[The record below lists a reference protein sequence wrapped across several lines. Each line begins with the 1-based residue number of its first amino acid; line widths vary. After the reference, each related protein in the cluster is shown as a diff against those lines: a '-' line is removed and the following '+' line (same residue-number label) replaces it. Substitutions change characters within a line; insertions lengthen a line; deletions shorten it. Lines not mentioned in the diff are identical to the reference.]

1 MSIRTAARR
10 ALRAALAALL
20 VLSSAGVL
28 AEASKPKPKPKKK
41 AAPKAQ
47 VDYTRAV
54 AVLRTEFGEVT
65 IRLFY
70 DRAPNHVKNFV
81 DLATSGFYDGTLFHR
96 VIPGFVLQ
104 GGDPL
109 TRDPKNA
116 FVWGNGGHTDAKG
129 QPVTLKPEFND
140 TPHKRGI
147 VSMARSA
154 APDSASS
161 QFFIVLKDYPS
172 LDRQY
177 TAFGEVIKGMEIVD
191 HIAAVSNPDPANAN
205 LGKPRVYQKLVKVD
219 IFEGGAVPA
228 ATPAPATKG

>member
-1 MSIRTAARR
+1 MSIRTAARP

-20 VLSSAGVL
+20 VLFSAGTL
-28 AEASKPKPKPKKK
+28 AAAANPKPKKK
-41 AAPKAQ
+41 APARTAP
-47 VDYTRAV
+47 DYARAV
-54 AVLRTEFGEVT
+54 AILRTEKGDIT
-65 IRLFY
+65 IRFFQ

-81 DLATSGFYDGTLFHR
+81 DLASSGFYDGTLFHR

-109 TRDPKNA
+109 TKDPKNA
-116 FVWGNGGHTDAKG
+116 FVWGNAGHTDAKG

-177 TAFGEVIKGMEIVD
+177 TAFGEVVKGMDVVD
-191 HIAAVSNPDPANAN
+191 RIAADSSPDPLNFN
-205 LGKPRVYQKLVKVD
+205 LGKPRAYQKVVRVD
-219 IFEGGAVPA
+219 ILEEIVSPA
-228 ATPAPATKG
+228 ATPAPAKNG

>member
-1 MSIRTAARR
+1 MSIRTAPRR
-10 ALRAALAALL
+10 ALRAALTALL

-28 AEASKPKPKPKKK
+28 AAAAKPKPKKK
-41 AAPKAQ
+41 PTPRAAQ

-54 AVLRTEFGEVT
+54 AILRTEKGDIT
-65 IRLFY
+65 IRFFQ

-81 DLATSGFYDGTLFHR
+81 DLAASGFYDGTLFHR

-109 TRDPKNA
+109 TVDPKNA
-116 FVWGNGGHTDAKG
+116 FVWGNGGRTDAKG

-140 TPHKRGI
+140 TSHRRGI
-147 VSMARSA
+147 VSMARSF

-177 TAFGEVIKGMEIVD
+177 TAFGEVIKGMDVVD
-191 HIAAVSNPDPANAN
+191 RIAADSNPDPANFN
-205 LGKPRVYQKLVKVD
+205 LGRPRVYQKLVKVD
-219 IFEGGAVPA
+219 IFEGGAMPTP
-228 ATPAPATKG
+228 TPAPEKKG